1 MRFVSLPEIDMD
13 DRAFEVRK
21 FASSTRLRESL
32 ARFGIL
38 DPPWLRKKGCEH
50 IVVDGFQRLRW
61 AKEHEAR
68 GAVCR
73 IFPEDCDARELWT
86 QRIEKKIFQREID
99 LAEKAQIIST
109 LLRLFQPEEIPGFF
123 LSDLNVANRQEVLR
137 KWALLSATGPE
148 TLELLASGAIAERA
162 AIEVAGWEKRSRD
175 SILHLLQ
182 ALRCSSSIQVEIVE
196 HIDEI
201 AIRDEKVRVDIIEAS
216 EAREIV
222 ESKGLNHRQKT
233 QALREFLAQLRHPR
247 LSSRQK
253 RFQREIES
261 LGLPSGVK
269 IIPPVAFEGAN
280 WKMELSFTG
289 PEGLRKILDS
299 AGSLIESDRLDAIF
313 RTAGRHGRD

>member
-1 MRFVSLPEIDMD
+1 MI
-13 DRAFEVRK
+13 
-21 FASSTRLRESL
+21 
-32 ARFGIL
+32 
-38 DPPWLRKKGCEH
+38 
-50 IVVDGFQRLRW
+50 
-61 AKEHEAR
+61 
-68 GAVCR
+68 
-73 IFPEDCDARELWT
+73 
-86 QRIEKKIFQREID
+86 
-99 LAEKAQIIST
+99 
-109 LLRLFQPEEIPGFF
+109 
-123 LSDLNVANRQEVLR
+123 SDLNVANRQEVLR